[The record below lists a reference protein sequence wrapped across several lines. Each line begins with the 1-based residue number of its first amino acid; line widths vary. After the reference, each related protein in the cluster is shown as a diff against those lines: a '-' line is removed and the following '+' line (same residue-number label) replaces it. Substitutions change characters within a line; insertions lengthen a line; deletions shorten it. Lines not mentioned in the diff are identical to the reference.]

1 MSSLSN
7 DDFSN
12 DKMTIFYDSNENL
25 TALIQNTTSI
35 NENDIIFVIDNDT
48 MSDYLNNT
56 NDVQSNYQTS
66 NENSSQNIQAYLNF
80 RFILTWISLAVIIIG
95 LVGNSISFVILIN
108 PKMRISTNVF
118 LSSLCVSGF
127 IALFGFLINSVTYE
141 LVAYYENHTLL
152 HVLYFFY
159 PYIYPLITT
168 FQMAS
173 ILLTVCVSVNQFL
186 CIYFSRVKSNQRRA
200 KDDECKNALR
210 VVLIMYLI
218 SIVYNIPYWLKFK
231 YSDGMLTYTEIGKNN
246 MFNKIVHFW
255 LYLPI
260 VYIIPFSILIITNS
274 YLLYRIIKARRKRI
288 KLGLD
293 KNLNKTA
300 KSPLLKC
307 ANKKKKIENN
317 EIIHTGSSNMT
328 NSNQNINNG
337 NHATTKS
344 NIIKDK
350 LENVKESEVTNVSK
364 RIELSSN
371 NKNQNVKKQIKTGGK
386 NITIMLIAVVFF
398 FFICQFPNLI
408 VHIFQSM
415 ICSSIPSICADSNVY
430 KYSIV
435 TCKFLLI
442 CNLSFNFAFYCLF
455 SEKFRE
461 VFKETF
467 KIR

>member
-1 MSSLSN
+1 MSSESTYDYLKANNHINDNLTTLITNITRLKN
-7 DDFSN
+7 DDF
-12 DKMTIFYDSNENL
+12 IFEIANS
-25 TALIQNTTSI
+25 
-35 NENDIIFVIDNDT
+35 T
-48 MSDYLNNT
+48 MSDYLNDT
-56 NDVQSNYQTS
+56 NDEQSSYIAP
-66 NENSSQNIQAYLNF
+66 NENSNQSIQTYLNF
-80 RFILTWISLAVIIIG
+80 RFILTWISLVVIIIG
-95 LVGNSISFVILIN
+95 LIGNLISFIILVN
-108 PKMRISTNVF
+108 PKMRIATNVF

-127 IALFGFLINSVTYE
+127 IALFGLLINSVAYE
-141 LVAYYENHTLL
+141 LVAYYGNHTLL
-152 HVLYFFY
+152 NVLYFFY

-186 CIYFSRVKSNQRRA
+186 CIYFSRVKSNQRKA
-200 KDDECKNALR
+200 KNDECKNALR

-218 SIVYNIPYWLKFK
+218 SILYNIPYWLKFK

-246 MFNKIVHFW
+246 LFNKIVHFW
-255 LYLPI
+255 MYLPI

-293 KNLNKTA
+293 KNLNKTLIL
-300 KSPLLKC
+300 PLLKMN
-307 ANKKKKIENN
+307 NKKQETNDDASNSTLLTNN
-317 EIIHTGSSNMT
+317 
-328 NSNQNINNG
+328 NQNISNG
-337 NHATTKS
+337 NRATTKLS
-344 NIIKDK
+344 QIKDK
-350 LENVKESEVTNVSK
+350 LENLNGATNGSK
-364 RIELSSN
+364 RVESKSN
-371 NKNQNVKKQIKTGGK
+371 DIKYQSVKKTNKTGSK
-386 NITIMLIAVVFF
+386 NITIMLIAVVCFF
-398 FFICQFPNLI
+398 FVCQFPNLI

-415 ICSSIPSICADSNVY
+415 ICSSIPSICTDSNVY

-467 KIR
+467 KIK